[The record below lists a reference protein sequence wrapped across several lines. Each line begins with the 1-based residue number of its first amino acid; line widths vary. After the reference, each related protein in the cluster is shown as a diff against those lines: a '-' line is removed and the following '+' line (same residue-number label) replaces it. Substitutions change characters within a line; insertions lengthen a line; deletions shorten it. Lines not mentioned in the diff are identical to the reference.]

1 MSYRWLKWLILWIPT
16 LTIGLWEYVRHAFLL
31 PYISMDLGN
40 VLAPVLVF
48 IVTLTLLRGLFKR
61 LELMQDALQRERLSK
76 SSFEQRE
83 KLARE
88 LHDGISQSLFLL
100 SVKLDSLEH
109 AHTPEGV
116 RQTTE
121 QIRGTVRHV
130 YEDVRQSIANL
141 KSSTAASP
149 AEGPWLTA
157 IHSLAE
163 ELRAAG
169 GGYTAEVN
177 WQLPE
182 HALSDKEKV
191 ELMAIVREALMNV
204 RKHTHEA
211 HVSIACYP
219 LEGGAWGS
227 FHCIVADTGRG
238 ADAEQLEAKGRY
250 GIRMMRE
257 RAKQM
262 GWSLRVKSERDLGTR
277 VEIATE
283 PLSDI

>member
-48 IVTLTLLRGLFKR
+48 LVTLTLLRGLFKR

-76 SSFEQRE
+76 SAFEQRE

-149 AEGPWLTA
+149 AEGPWRAA
-157 IHSLAE
+157 IQSLAE
-163 ELRAAG
+163 ELREA

-177 WQLPE
+177 WQLSE

-219 LEGGAWGS
+219 LEGGALGS

-262 GWSLRVKSERDLGTR
+262 GWSLHVKSERDQGTR

-283 PLSDI
+283 PLNGS